1 MTAGGGPTARSR
13 RFVSASGAC
22 RRRALLD
29 HFGDTRAGDPLGAV
43 LRRVRSRHDRP
54 AGPGLVD
61 PSGTPQGE
69 GAAAPANP
77 VDAPLV
83 EALREWRMRASD
95 GKPAYTVAHNSTL
108 ESIAAL
114 KPSTLDELA
123 TVKGVGPAF
132 VERHG
137 EQVLALL
144 ARSAA

>member
-1 MTAGGGPTARSR
+1 MTAPP
-13 RFVSASGAC
+13 
-22 RRRALLD
+22 RRRAK
-29 HFGDTRAGDPLGAV
+29 A
-43 LRRVRSRHDRP
+43 
-54 AGPGLVD
+54 
-61 PSGTPQGE
+61 
-69 GAAAPANP
+69 AAAPADP
-77 VDAPLV
+77 VDAPLLD
-83 EALREWRMRASD
+83 ALREWRMRASD

-144 ARSAA
+144 AAR